1 MQHYRHPIHKIT
13 TPEDVGQLALFL
25 ASANAAQITGAGIR
39 IDGGAV
45 LV

>member
-1 MQHYRHPIHKIT
+1 MT
-13 TPEDVGQLALFL
+13 SPEDVGRLVLFL
-25 ASANAAQITGAGIR
+25 ASANAAQINGAGIR